1 MVVSTSLMQIW
12 SFNETGRPDIQ
23 LHEHNDGP
31 RCLFIHRGGVQ
42 LLNRCASN
50 VHRVQQLEREPCRW
64 KFLSD
69 SSPRINPV
77 ISPDLLEGHKK
88 HTSWCATIA
97 RFENAVVTSTAVQ
110 IPFAKLDKITST
122 WDSVI
127 SISRTLSSPH
137 VLGNSVTSI
146 WLLSG
151 RFVRIHS
158 FGKDTCCCC
167 FFAAARSLQFIVAM
181 MLEVIREWDHQ
192 LYTNSFL
199 FIHVTLIW
207 IRWPDSHMMCVQS
220 KPKRVNM
227 ICHARSHDKLLM
239 GVALTLWF
247 CFLNF
252 MSWSFTMFTMECIAP
267 HVPQLSRGPR
277 TD

>member
-1 MVVSTSLMQIW
+1 MQIW
-12 SFNETGRPDIQ
+12 SFNETGRPGIQ
-23 LHEHNDGP
+23 LHEHIDEP
-31 RCLFIHRGGVQ
+31 RCLFLHRGGVQ

-69 SSPRINPV
+69 SSPRINSDV
-77 ISPDLLEGHKK
+77 SLGILRGHEK

-127 SISRTLSSPH
+127 SISREFSSPH
-137 VLGNSVTSI
+137 ALGNPETSI

-158 FGKDTCCCC
+158 FGKDARCCC
-167 FFAAARSLQFIVAM
+167 FFAAARSLQFVVAM
-181 MLEVIREWDHQ
+181 MSKVIREWDHQ
-192 LYTNSFL
+192 LYEFL
-199 FIHVTLIW
+199 SMWLEYW
-207 IRWPDSHMMCVQS
+207 RIRWPDSHVRTIKTEAMT
-220 KPKRVNM
+220 KF
-227 ICHARSHDKLLM
+227 
-239 GVALTLWF
+239 LW
-247 CFLNF
+247 
-252 MSWSFTMFTMECIAP
+252 E
-267 HVPQLSRGPR
+267 
-277 TD
+277 

>member
-12 SFNETGRPDIQ
+12 SFNEIGRPDIQ

-42 LLNRCASN
+42 LLNRCASD
-50 VHRVQQLEREPCRW
+50 VRRVQQLEREPCRW

-69 SSPRINPV
+69 SSPRINPD
-77 ISPDLLEGHKK
+77 ISLDLLEDHKK

-127 SISRTLSSPH
+127 SISRAWSNPH

-151 RFVRIHS
+151 RFVRTHS
-158 FGKDTCCCC
+158 FGKDACCCC
-167 FFAAARSLQFIVAM
+167 FFAAARSLQFVVAM
-181 MLEVIREWDHQ
+181 MSKVIREWDHQ
-192 LYTNSFL
+192 LYTNYIIFFL
-199 FIHVTLIW
+199 SMWL
-207 IRWPDSHMMCVQS
+207 RYGYDDPSHMMLCVQS
-220 KPKRVNM
+220 KPERVNM
-227 ICHARSHDKLLM
+227 ICHARCHDKVLM
-239 GVALTLWF
+239 GVVLILLPDLSLW
-247 CFLNF
+247 N
-252 MSWSFTMFTMECIAP
+252 
-267 HVPQLSRGPR
+267 V
-277 TD
+277 